1 MPMLLVLSKQK
12 GFFYLWRI
20 TIIQFVKQSKF
31 KKMIKNLVVF
41 VLMISVCAV
50 SAQKVPAPE
59 EFSNPTIQVG
69 LVVSDLDKAVDFYTK
84 IIGMTRTGSFSVS
97 GEKAKNLGLTDG
109 RRIDVTVLKLEDSV
123 NSNEWKM
130 MSFGEKAAHPKQK
143 YLHDDTGLQYITIF
157 VKNIHPFIERI
168 QKNNIQILSGT
179 PSTLEDGRGFIL
191 VQDPDGTFIELIGP
205 Q

>member
-1 MPMLLVLSKQK
+1 
-12 GFFYLWRI
+12 
-20 TIIQFVKQSKF
+20 
-31 KKMIKNLVVF
+31 MIKNLAVF
-41 VLMISVCAV
+41 VLIISVYVV
-50 SAQKVPAPE
+50 SAQNAPSPE
-59 EFSNPTIQVG
+59 EFGNPTIQVG
-69 LVVSDLDKAVDFYTK
+69 LVVSDLDKAVDFYTN
-84 IIGMTRTGSFSVS
+84 IIGMTRTGGFNVP
-97 GEKAKNLGLTDG
+97 GEKAKELGLTDG
-109 RRIDVTVLKLEDSV
+109 RSVEVTVLKLEDSV

-157 VKNIHPFIERI
+157 VKNIHPFIDRI

-191 VQDPDGTFIELIGP
+191 LQDPDGTFIELIGP

>member
-84 IIGMTRTGSFSVS
+84 IIGMTRTGSFSVP

-109 RRIDVTVLKLEDSV
+109 RSIEVTVLKLEDSV
-123 NSNEWKM
+123 NSNEWKI
-130 MSFGEKAAHPKQK
+130 MSFGKNAVHPKQK

>member
-1 MPMLLVLSKQK
+1 MS
-12 GFFYLWRI
+12 R
-20 TIIQFVKQSKF
+20 
-31 KKMIKNLVVF
+31 NLTAF
-41 VLMISVCAV
+41 VLMLCAFAV
-50 SAQKVPAPE
+50 SAQKAPAPE

-69 LVVSDLDKAVDFYTK
+69 LVVSDLEKTVDFYTNVV
-84 IIGMTRTGSFSVS
+84 GMTPTGGFNVP

-109 RRIDVTVLKLEDSV
+109 RSIEVTVLKLEDSV
-123 NSNEWKM
+123 NSNEWKI
-130 MSFGEKAAHPKQK
+130 MSFGKNAAHPKQK

-168 QKNNIQILSGT
+168 QKNNIPILSET

-191 VQDPDGTFIELIGP
+191 IQDPDGTFIELIGP

>member
-1 MPMLLVLSKQK
+1 
-12 GFFYLWRI
+12 
-20 TIIQFVKQSKF
+20 
-31 KKMIKNLVVF
+31 MIRNLAAF
-41 VLMISVCAV
+41 ILMISVFAV
-50 SAQKVPAPE
+50 SAQKAPAPE

-69 LVVSDLDKAVDFYTK
+69 LVVSDLNKAIDFYTNV
-84 IIGMTRTGSFSVS
+84 IGMTQTGGFDVP

-109 RRIDVTVLKLEDSV
+109 RSIKVTVLKLEDSV

-130 MSFGEKAAHPKQK
+130 MSFSEKAAHPKQK

-157 VKNIHPFIERI
+157 VKNIHPFIQRI
-168 QKNNIQILSGT
+168 QKNNIPILSEK

-191 VQDPDGTFIELIGP
+191 IQDPEGTFIELIGP